1 MQIKVLTETPER
13 TIAAVFDPAE
23 EAAAGLLQIAVEQ
36 NLTAARLT
44 GIGALS
50 RGARLFRSRKTRL
63 SPHRNS

>member
-23 EAAAGLLQIAVEQ
+23 EAADGLLQIAVEQ

-50 RGARLFRSRKTRL
+50 PWCSVISISRNASIVTSK
-63 SPHRNS
+63 